1 MADLMEPVLTVT
13 DAAREKIVEVRAAE
27 PDTDTLALRIEVTG
41 EKAGAFTYALELV
54 PLSDAASDDVVQ
66 RHDDL
71 SIVVIADSIE
81 NIAGATLDFTGAG
94 MVIQNPNRPAPAL
107 GPSDRPQ
114 ADLSGP
120 LAQAVLAIL
129 EADINPQIAAHG
141 GRADL
146 VAIEERVAYVR
157 MSGGCQGCGL
167 ASVTLTQGIEVAI
180 VDAVPEI
187 ESVRDVTDHATGEN
201 PYYEAAKK

>member
-1 MADLMEPVLTVT
+1 MEDLVEPVLTVT
-13 DAAREKIVEVRAAE
+13 DAAREKILEVRAAE
-27 PDTDTLALRIEVTG
+27 PDPDTLALRIEVTG
-41 EKAGAFTYALELV
+41 EEAGAFTYALELV
-54 PLSDAASDDVVQ
+54 PLSDAAAEDVVQ

-71 SIVVIADSIE
+71 SVMVAGVSIE
-81 NIAGATLDFTGAG
+81 QITGATLDFSGAG
-94 MVIQNPNRPAPAL
+94 MVIQNPNRPVVAP
-107 GPSDRPQ
+107 GPGDHPD

-120 LAQAVLAIL
+120 VAQAVLAIL

-146 VAIEERVAYVR
+146 VAVEDGVVYVR

-180 VDAVPEI
+180 VDAVPDVV
-187 ESVRDVTDHATGEN
+187 SVRDVTDHSMGEN